1 VVLVSIISLGVKT
14 LLFSQRGELTIAYPF
29 DGSVF
34 PPEIIPP
41 NVWWEGGGSDAD
53 AWHVAV
59 DFANGHDPI
68 EVDVDTTL
76 WAPSDALWETIK
88 AESLGTEARITV
100 SSLVTFAGIRR
111 TLSSRT
117 IAISTSPDSV
127 GAPIFFRDVPLPF
140 LFANVNLR
148 MVKWRLGDIG
158 SHERPPVVLEDMPS
172 CGNCHSFS
180 ADGQT
185 LGMDVDVANDKGA
198 YALTAFE
205 PTTTLSREKIFSWND
220 YYPVGRRVRTFGLLA
235 RVSPDGRYVIGGT
248 KDRAVFIPRSDLE
261 YSQLFFPVQGSL
273 AFFDRET
280 GTIHML
286 PGADDDRYVQSNGAW
301 TPNGEEITFAR
312 STAATLT
319 TTPSNYIAS
328 LSMEETAEVLGGPQY
343 VDASSE
349 GYTRFLFDLYTV
361 PFNNGRGGEP
371 IPLEGA
377 SGNGKS
383 NYFPKYSPDGKW
395 IVFDQAESFMLL
407 MPDSRLYIMPAEG
420 EVEDAQRQFLESL
433 EINPDNAESRL
444 ALAYTYAMQGE
455 FERVIE
461 EIGKVPRTDPMYG
474 RALYMLGGICAEGGR
489 FAEANEEYREV
500 LSLGNHPPEFE
511 AELHFALGVSLSYLD
526 RYDEAADEF
535 QSALRSDPTRE
546 DALVYLGNVE
556 LRMGDIEG
564 AIRAFESALEL
575 NPSAEALR
583 ERIDELKQ
591 RVSRGGMA

>member
-1 VVLVSIISLGVKT
+1 
-14 LLFSQRGELTIAYPF
+14 
-29 DGSVF
+29 
-34 PPEIIPP
+34 
-41 NVWWEGGGSDAD
+41 
-53 AWHVAV
+53 
-59 DFANGHDPI
+59 
-68 EVDVDTTL
+68 
-76 WAPSDALWETIK
+76 
-88 AESLGTEARITV
+88 
-100 SSLVTFAGIRR
+100 
-111 TLSSRT
+111 
-117 IAISTSPDSV
+117 
-127 GAPIFFRDVPLPF
+127 
-140 LFANVNLR
+140 
-148 MVKWRLGDIG
+148 
-158 SHERPPVVLEDMPS
+158 
-172 CGNCHSFS
+172 
-180 ADGQT
+180 
-185 LGMDVDVANDKGA
+185 
-198 YALTAFE
+198 
-205 PTTTLSREKIFSWND
+205 
-220 YYPVGRRVRTFGLLA
+220 
-235 RVSPDGRYVIGGT
+235 
-248 KDRAVFIPRSDLE
+248 
-261 YSQLFFPVQGSL
+261 
-273 AFFDRET
+273 
-280 GTIHML
+280 ML

-349 GYTRFLFDLYTV
+349 GYTRFLFDLYRV

-420 EVEDAQRQFLESL
+420 EVEDAQRQFQESL

-474 RALYMLGGICAEGGR
+474 RALYMLGGIYAEGGR

-575 NPSAEALR
+575 DPSAEALR